1 MAIVLRAQIT
11 IDVSAEDFV
20 SAADHQKRIETLMSS
35 VRETY
40 GQAELEF
47 RERRPRTM
55 RTLPRREAVPRYT
68 GAVAEYAD
76 D

>member
-20 SAADHQKRIETLMSS
+20 SAADHQKRIETLMTS
-35 VRETY
+35 VKQSY

-55 RTLPRREAVPRYT
+55 RTLPRRGPVPRYT
-68 GAVAEYAD
+68 GAVAEYVD